1 MKISQQTWNDLLMT
15 PNIQSV
21 TQMKYTDNGVCVCVE
36 NRLFFL
42 NIYYLEWL
50 NELAHFVVNGS
61 YDKFFNENLNLRDFI
76 NKNHDD
82 SQWIEIMDKLN
93 HDQELVR
100 NEYINF

>member
-1 MKISQQTWNDLLMT
+1 VLKVD
-15 PNIQSV
+15 
-21 TQMKYTDNGVCVCVE
+21 CV
-36 NRLFFL
+36 FL

-50 NELAHFVVNGS
+50 NELVHFVVNGS